1 MSGVMTVGEIDAV
14 AAADFLGGFGLRLVL
29 LPDLEAIPGT
39 YWGEP
44 EAGLSGDELFVRPDT
59 PVHSL
64 LHEAAHYLCMSPD
77 RRAGLYRDAGGDVA
91 EEDAVCYLQ
100 VLLGAEIRG
109 SGWSRE
115 RLFADMD
122 AWGYSFRLGST
133 RRWFED
139 DADEALAWLRDHGL
153 VHATGNAINQLPRKN

>member
-1 MSGVMTVGEIDAV
+1 MTVREIDAV
-14 AAADFLGGFGLRLVL
+14 AATELLGGFGLRLVL
-29 LPDLEAIPGT
+29 LPDGTDIPGT

-44 EAGLSGDELFVRPDT
+44 EAGLSGDQLFVRPDT

-64 LHEAAHYLCMSPD
+64 LHEAAHFLCMSPG
-77 RRAGLYRDAGGDVA
+77 RRARLHRDAGGDVA

-100 VLLGAEIRG
+100 VLLGAEITG
-109 SGWSRE
+109 AGWSRE

-139 DADEALAWLRDHGL
+139 DADEALAWLRERGL
-153 VHATGNAINQLPRKN
+153 VHATGSAIRQLPGKM